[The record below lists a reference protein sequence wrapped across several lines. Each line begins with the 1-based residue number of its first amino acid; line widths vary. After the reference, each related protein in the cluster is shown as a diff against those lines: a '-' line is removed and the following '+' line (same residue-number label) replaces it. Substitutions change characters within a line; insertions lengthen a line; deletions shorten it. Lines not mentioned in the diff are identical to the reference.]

1 MKLKRI
7 IKLVLLILL
16 SVLLIAGIAFT
27 FFIYKISNEP
37 FMDDGPFT
45 GATRKDCQLNN
56 PNSEIK
62 IYEKYTLQSFNSK
75 AKDESPTVRLLGPS
89 QEILWCIYANGY
101 KETDV
106 YEVSFSSSKE
116 VGYDRILVKG
126 GVYWTYGHERAL
138 WYINNDGKLLEYWYS
153 W

>member
-7 IKLVLLILL
+7 IKAVFYIALA
-16 SVLLIAGIAFT
+16 VLLIAGIAFAI
-27 FFIYKISNEP
+27 FIYKISNEP

-45 GATRKDCQLNN
+45 GTARNDCELNS
-56 PNSEIK
+56 PSSEI
-62 IYEKYTLQSFNSK
+62 IINDNYTLQSFNSK
-75 AKDESPTVRLLGPS
+75 VKDESPTVRLVGPS
-89 QEILWCIYANGY
+89 QEILWCIYADGY
-101 KETDV
+101 KETYV

-126 GVYWTYGHERAL
+126 GVYWTYCHERAL
-138 WYINNDGKLLEYWYS
+138 WYINKDGKLLEYWYS